1 LSFGCVVN
9 YKRQDFVIFN
19 AKNQK
24 PMTKTEQ
31 FRSLLQHG
39 ALPEKMLFRP
49 ILMYFA
55 ARFIGKTY
63 GEFASDYNVLVEA
76 NLRCMDEF
84 GLDMLGLISDPYRE
98 TSAFGAKIQ
107 YIPDGVPRCLN
118 YVVESMDDVINLK
131 IPDVYKS
138 ERTLDR
144 IKAGEVLSKKTQGN
158 IPIIGWIEGPL
169 AEACDLAG
177 VQNMMMQLMMD
188 PDFANRLMDKCMV
201 TAKDFAK
208 AQIEAG
214 CEIIGMGDAVCS
226 QIDAETYETFVKERH
241 KELIE
246 YIHNLG
252 GKIKL
257 HICGDTNH
265 LLPHYKDLNLDILD
279 LDWQVDISHARSVLG
294 DEVIL
299 AGNIN
304 PVLVQDKTRDEVF
317 SLCRNLIEK
326 HKNERFI
333 LSAGCEITVL
343 TPSEN
348 LQAMNEA
355 RI

>member
-1 LSFGCVVN
+1 
-9 YKRQDFVIFN
+9 
-19 AKNQK
+19 
-24 PMTKTEQ
+24 MTKTEQ
-31 FRSLLQHG
+31 FHSLLQHG
-39 ALPEKMLFRP
+39 ALPGKLLFRP

-55 ARFIGKTY
+55 ANFIGKTY

-98 TSAFGAKIQ
+98 TSAFGAKIR

-118 YVVESMDDVINLK
+118 YVVNSMDDVINLK

-144 IKAGEVLSKKTQGN
+144 IKAGEVLTKKTQGN
-158 IPIIGWIEGPL
+158 IPVIGWIEGPL
-169 AEACDLAG
+169 AEACDLTG

-188 PDFANRLMDKCMV
+188 PDFASRLMDKCMV

-226 QIDAETYETFVKERH
+226 QIDAETYDTFVKERH

-246 YIHNLG
+246 FIHSLG

-279 LDWQVDISHARSVLG
+279 LDWQVDIGHARSVVG

-317 SLCRNLIEK
+317 SLCRNLVEK

-343 TPSEN
+343 TPPEN
-348 LQAMNEA
+348 LKAMDEA
-355 RI
+355 RA

>member
-1 LSFGCVVN
+1 
-9 YKRQDFVIFN
+9 
-19 AKNQK
+19 
-24 PMTKTEQ
+24 MTKTEQ
-31 FRSLLQHG
+31 FHHLLQKG
-39 ALPEKMLFRP
+39 PLPDQVLFRP

-55 ARFIGKTY
+55 ANFIGKTY

-98 TSAFGAKIQ
+98 TSAFGAKIK
-107 YIPDGVPRCLN
+107 YVPDGVPRCLN
-118 YVVESMDDVINLK
+118 YLVESMDDVIALK
-131 IPDVYKS
+131 NPDVYKS

-144 IKAGEVLSKKTQGN
+144 IKAGEVLAKRTQGN
-158 IPIIGWIEGPL
+158 VPIIGWIEGPL

-177 VQNMMMQLMMD
+177 VQNVMMQLMMD
-188 PDFANRLMDKCMV
+188 PDFVNCLMDKCMV

-226 QIDAETYETFVKERH
+226 QIDADTYNLYVKDRH
-241 KELIE
+241 RELVE
-246 YIHNLG
+246 YIHGLG

-265 LLPHYKDLNLDILD
+265 LLPSYRDLNLDILD
-279 LDWQVDISHARSVLG
+279 IDWQVDIQHARSVVG
-294 DEVIL
+294 EEVIL

-304 PVLVQDKTRDEVF
+304 PVLVQDNTSEEVF
-317 SLCRNLIEK
+317 NLSRNLAEK
-326 HKNERFI
+326 HRHERFI

-343 TPSEN
+343 TPHEN
-348 LQAMNEA
+348 LKAMDQA
-355 RI
+355 RYFPGS

>member
-1 LSFGCVVN
+1 
-9 YKRQDFVIFN
+9 
-19 AKNQK
+19 
-24 PMTKTEQ
+24 MTKTEQ
-31 FRSLLQHG
+31 FHHLLQKG
-39 ALPEKMLFRP
+39 PLPDKVLFRP

-55 ARFIGKTY
+55 AHYIGKTY

-98 TSAFGAKIQ
+98 TSAFGTKIK
-107 YIPDGVPRCLN
+107 YVPNGVPRCLN
-118 YVVESMDDVINLK
+118 HVIKSMDDVINLK
-131 IPDVYKS
+131 NPDVYKS

-144 IKAGEVLSKKTQGN
+144 IKAGELLAKKTKGN

-226 QIDAETYETFVKERH
+226 QIDGDTYDDFVKDRH
-241 KELIE
+241 RELIE
-246 YIHNLG
+246 YIHSFG
-252 GKIKL
+252 GRIKL

-265 LLPHYKDLNLDILD
+265 LLPHYNDLNLDILD
-279 LDWQVDISHARSVLG
+279 LDWQVDIDFARSVLG
-294 DEVIL
+294 DKVIL
-299 AGNIN
+299 SGNVN
-304 PVLVQDKTRDEVF
+304 PVLVQENPRDEVYEY
-317 SLCRNLIEK
+317 CRDLVDK
-326 HKNERFI
+326 HRGERFI

-343 TPSEN
+343 TSPDN
-348 LQAMNEA
+348 LKAMNEA
-355 RI
+355 RR

>member
-1 LSFGCVVN
+1 
-9 YKRQDFVIFN
+9 
-19 AKNQK
+19 
-24 PMTKTEQ
+24 MTKTEQ

-39 ALPEKMLFRP
+39 ALPEKVLFRP

-55 ARFIGKTY
+55 ANYIGKTY

-118 YVVESMDDVINLK
+118 YVVQTIDDVVNLK
-131 IPDVYKS
+131 IPDVYKT

-144 IKAGEVLSKKTQGN
+144 IKAGEVLAQKTQGN
-158 IPIIGWIEGPL
+158 IPVIGWIEGPL

-188 PDFANRLMDKCMV
+188 PDFANRLMDKCMF

-246 YIHNLG
+246 YIHSMG

-265 LLPHYKDLNLDILD
+265 LLPHYKDLDLDILD

-294 DEVIL
+294 EKAIL

-304 PVLVQDKTRDEVF
+304 PVLVQDKTRNEVF
-317 SLCRNLIEK
+317 SMCRSLVEK

-348 LQAMNEA
+348 LKAMDKA
-355 RI
+355 RA

>member
-1 LSFGCVVN
+1 
-9 YKRQDFVIFN
+9 
-19 AKNQK
+19 
-24 PMTKTEQ
+24 MTKTEQ

-39 ALPEKMLFRP
+39 PLPEKILFRP

-55 ARFIGKTY
+55 ANFIGKTY
-63 GEFASDYNVLVEA
+63 GEFASGYNVLVEA

-107 YIPDGVPRCLN
+107 YISDGVPRCLN
-118 YVVESMDDVINLK
+118 YVVESMDDVMNLK
-131 IPDVYKS
+131 NPDVYKA
-138 ERTLDR
+138 ERTFDR

-188 PDFANRLMDKCMV
+188 PEFANRLMDKCMV

-208 AQIEAG
+208 TQIEAG

-226 QIDAETYETFVKERH
+226 QIDAETYETFVKQRH
-241 KELIE
+241 KELVE

-279 LDWQVDISHARSVLG
+279 LDWQVDIGHARSVVG
-294 DEVIL
+294 DTVIL

-304 PVLVQDKTRDEVF
+304 PVLVQDKSRDEVF
-317 SLCRNLIEK
+317 SLCRKLVEK
-326 HKNERFI
+326 HKSDRFI

-343 TPSEN
+343 TPPEN
-348 LQAMNEA
+348 LKAMNEA
-355 RI
+355 CFLSGTAV

>member
-1 LSFGCVVN
+1 
-9 YKRQDFVIFN
+9 
-19 AKNQK
+19 
-24 PMTKTEQ
+24 MTKTEQ
-31 FRSLLQHG
+31 FHLLQQKG
-39 ALPEKMLFRP
+39 ALPGIVLFRP
-49 ILMYFA
+49 ILMHFA

-63 GEFASDYNVLVEA
+63 GEFASDYRVLAEA
-76 NLRCMDEF
+76 NLRCLDEF
-84 GLDMLGLISDPYRE
+84 DLDMLGLISDPYRE
-98 TSAFGAKIQ
+98 TSAFGAKIEFV
-107 YIPDGVPRCLN
+107 PEGVPRCLN
-118 YVVESMDDVINLK
+118 YVVESMDEVINLK

-144 IKAGEVLSKKTQGN
+144 IKASEILSEKTQGN

-177 VQNMMMQLMMD
+177 VQNMMMQLMME

-226 QIDAETYETFVKERH
+226 QIDAETYDFFVKERH

-246 YIHNLG
+246 YIHSLG

-265 LLPHYKDLNLDILD
+265 LLPAYTDLNIDFLD
-279 LDWQVDISHARSVLG
+279 LDWQVDIDHARSVLG
-294 DEVIL
+294 EKVIL
-299 AGNIN
+299 GGNIN
-304 PVLVQDKTRDEVF
+304 PVLVQDKPHEEVF
-317 SLCRNLIEK
+317 HLCRNLVEK
-326 HKNERFI
+326 HKNERYI

-343 TPSEN
+343 TPPEN
-348 LQAMNEA
+348 LKAMSEA
-355 RI
+355 RRRGLQPKMEA

>member
-1 LSFGCVVN
+1 
-9 YKRQDFVIFN
+9 
-19 AKNQK
+19 
-24 PMTKTEQ
+24 MTKTNQ
-31 FRSLLQHG
+31 FNYLQQNG
-39 ALPEKMLFRP
+39 ALPGLVLFRP

-55 ARFIGKTY
+55 ANFIGRTY
-63 GEFASDYNVLVEA
+63 GEFASDYKVLAEA
-76 NLRCMDEF
+76 NLRCMEEF
-84 GLDMLGLISDPYRE
+84 DFDMLGLISDPYRE
-98 TSAFGAKIQ
+98 TSAFGAKIK

-118 YVVESMDDVINLK
+118 YVVETTDDITNLK
-131 IPDVYKS
+131 NPDVYKS

-144 IKAGEVLSKKTQGN
+144 IKAGELLSKKTQGN

-177 VQNMMMQLMMD
+177 VQNIMMQLMMD
-188 PDFANRLMDKCMV
+188 PDFVNRLMDKCMI

-226 QIDAETYETFVKERH
+226 QIDTDTYNLYVKDRH

-246 YIHNLG
+246 YIHGLG

-265 LLPHYKDLNLDILD
+265 LLSSYTELNLDILD
-279 LDWQVDISHARSVLG
+279 LDWQVDIEHARSVVG
-294 DEVIL
+294 NKVIL

-304 PVLVQDKTRDEVF
+304 PVLVQDKTREEVYD
-317 SLCRNLIEK
+317 LCRNLVQ
-326 HKNERFI
+326 KNHSERFI

-343 TPSEN
+343 TPPEN
-348 LQAMNEA
+348 LKAMSEA
-355 RI
+355 RYF